1 MKPTKRQLMLL
12 RFYSKYQTQP
22 LTMLGI
28 VRTFW
33 FLWLLL
39 LVPLVAGYW
48 LNGAGYAELGWMFVG
63 MTIGAFLRDV
73 NRILSLSRTW
83 PVLQEI
89 INWQRLGELI
99 KGGESRSNKSPLP
112 PPNYSA

>member
-1 MKPTKRQLMLL
+1 MLL
-12 RFYSKYQTQP
+12 RFYSKYQTEP
-22 LTMLGI
+22 LTLLGI
-28 VRTFW
+28 ARTFG
-33 FLWLLL
+33 LMWLLL
-39 LVPLVAGYW
+39 LLPLLFGC
-48 LNGAGYAELGWMFVG
+48 LIILDGLPTFGGMFLG

-83 PVLQEI
+83 PVIHEI

-99 KGGESRSNKSPLP
+99 KGSETPFNKLPLP